1 VSAATRWLGALC
13 LVGAVVGVIPSTAH
27 AAEGEQPA
35 ERVLI
40 LSLPAMSYRDL
51 DLDALPNL
59 AQLLD
64 ESAIANLS
72 VRGVRRRPNL
82 GDGYVTIGAGTRSVG
97 RTLDEGE
104 CFSASEPFEE
114 GTAREAMARRAGIPV
129 TQIPDTAVVC
139 LAQPAIADRNDN
151 LLFDSEVGVLGDTL
165 ADAGVHRAVIANADR
180 AEPTGTAGYFR
191 MAGLSLADHNGVVPG
206 GTVAQ
211 ELLALDPEAPFGLR
225 ADPDAYVEAF
235 NANWRDRSV
244 VLVEASDLVRFDAYR
259 GTVAEEAR
267 DELQLSLLKDFDAI
281 VGRLLDALDPE
292 RDAVMVV
299 GPAHMG
305 GTARLTIAAL
315 RAPGLPA
322 GELKSA
328 YTRRTGV
335 VSIVDV
341 GPTVLDVLGLD
352 RPDDMEGRPFEAV
365 ASDES
370 IESRVN
376 DLAEV
381 DEAAR
386 FRDRMISKVT
396 AWFVVLQV
404 VLVIAALI
412 VSSRFMRRGRAA
424 VEIGALSLLGFLP
437 ATYLAGLFPFHEWGA
452 FPYWCFLLGVGA
464 LIGTAA
470 WLLTDR
476 TGVTTLIV
484 ALGIVAGV
492 IIVDVMLGARLQF
505 NTSMGYSPTVAGR
518 FAGLGNLGY
527 AQLASAMLLL
537 AGLVA
542 FRIGGRRGAW
552 VAVGLLGLAVVVDGA
567 PFWGADVGGVL
578 SMAPAYA
585 VTAMMLLGWRVR
597 LRTIALACVG
607 TVTLVAL
614 FAAYDASRPEND
626 RTHLGRL
633 VRDTQEG
640 GWDHLSTVLERKIA
654 ANLDV
659 LFSSVW
665 TIMLPLV
672 FAGLA
677 YLVYRAPGRMGG
689 ILDRIPPLRASLAG
703 LAVLATLG
711 FTLNDSGIA
720 IPGVML
726 GVITPVLIVVM
737 MRADRAP
744 DAPTVLDD
752 RASEPELVV
761 S

>member
-1 VSAATRWLGALC
+1 
-13 LVGAVVGVIPSTAH
+13 
-27 AAEGEQPA
+27 
-35 ERVLI
+35 
-40 LSLPAMSYRDL
+40 
-51 DLDALPNL
+51 
-59 AQLLD
+59 
-64 ESAIANLS
+64 
-72 VRGVRRRPNL
+72 
-82 GDGYVTIGAGTRSVG
+82 
-97 RTLDEGE
+97 
-104 CFSASEPFEE
+104 
-114 GTAREAMARRAGIPV
+114 
-129 TQIPDTAVVC
+129 
-139 LAQPAIADRNDN
+139 
-151 LLFDSEVGVLGDTL
+151 
-165 ADAGVHRAVIANADR
+165 
-180 AEPTGTAGYFR
+180 
-191 MAGLSLADHNGVVPG
+191 
-206 GTVAQ
+206 
-211 ELLALDPEAPFGLR
+211 
-225 ADPDAYVEAF
+225 
-235 NANWRDRSV
+235 
-244 VLVEASDLVRFDAYR
+244 
-259 GTVAEEAR
+259 
-267 DELQLSLLKDFDAI
+267 
-281 VGRLLDALDPE
+281 
-292 RDAVMVV
+292 
-299 GPAHMG
+299 
-305 GTARLTIAAL
+305 
-315 RAPGLPA
+315 
-322 GELKSA
+322 
-328 YTRRTGV
+328 
-335 VSIVDV
+335 
-341 GPTVLDVLGLD
+341 
-352 RPDDMEGRPFEAV
+352 
-365 ASDES
+365 
-370 IESRVN
+370 
-376 DLAEV
+376 
-381 DEAAR
+381 
-386 FRDRMISKVT
+386 
-396 AWFVVLQV
+396 
-404 VLVIAALI
+404 
-412 VSSRFMRRGRAA
+412 MRRGRAA

-744 DAPTVLDD
+744 DAPTVLDE